1 MTCSARVCL
10 AAVAAAL
17 FAGIPILLNGQSLS
31 RLRETNFVQRAGLR
45 IEPGLS
51 YTWGTNA
58 QEYFEDY
65 ARVLGGRSRELSTP
79 VSGTLRIS
87 RHLDEYQSIGL
98 VTGFTRTNL
107 RENYDYDPR
116 VVEVPLA
123 PAQNITQN
131 MNIESIPLMVCYDL
145 YPVDRQFTS
154 YLGGS
159 IGIGFSHVQWYED
172 ITVSRSPG
180 ARSKGERF
188 DNWLYHLAAEMRAG
202 ISLGFDGSTQS
213 ALRSGIRLECAYR
226 YVPIRGEFMRNVAR
240 SFALPSPERLQNSY
254 TLDIGGFAVH
264 IGIMVVLRHN
274 DRPR

>member
-1 MTCSARVCL
+1 MICSARGYPAVV
-10 AAVAAAL
+10 AAVFL
-17 FAGIPILLNGQSLS
+17 CVTPILLSGQSLA
-31 RLRETNFVQRAGLR
+31 RLRETNFVQKAGLR

-58 QEYFEDY
+58 QEFFQDY
-65 ARVLGGRSRELSTP
+65 ARVLGGRNRELSTP

-87 RHLDEYQSIGL
+87 RHLDEYQSVGL
-98 VTGFTRTNL
+98 VAGFTRTNL

-116 VVEVPLA
+116 TVDVPLA

-131 MNIESIPLMVCYDL
+131 MTIESIPLMVCYDL

-159 IGIGFSHVQWYED
+159 IGMGFSNVQWYED

-188 DNWLYHLAAEMRAG
+188 DDWLYHLAAEVRAG
-202 ISLGFDGSTQS
+202 VSLGFDGSTQS

-226 YVPIRGEFMRNVAR
+226 YVPIRGDFMRNVAR
-240 SFALPSPERLQNSY
+240 SFALPAPERMQSNY

-264 IGIMVVLRHN
+264 IGIMIVLRHS

>member
-1 MTCSARVCL
+1 MICGARWYLAIV
-10 AAVAAAL
+10 AAVF
-17 FAGIPILLNGQSLS
+17 FAGLPILLHGQSLA

-51 YTWGTNA
+51 YTWGTSA
-58 QEYFEDY
+58 EEFFEDY
-65 ARVLGGRSRELSTP
+65 ARVLGGRSREFSTP
-79 VSGTLRIS
+79 ISGTLRIS

-98 VTGFTRTNL
+98 VAGFTRTNL

-116 VVEVPLA
+116 VVDVPLA

-131 MNIESIPLMVCYDL
+131 MTIESIPLMVCYDL

-159 IGIGFSHVQWYED
+159 IGLGISHVQWYED

-188 DNWLYHLAAEMRAG
+188 DDWLYHLATELRAG
-202 ISLGFDGSTQS
+202 VSLGFDGSTQS

-226 YVPIRGEFMRNVAR
+226 YAPIRGDFMRNVAR
-240 SFALPSPERLQNSY
+240 SFALTSPERLQDSY

-264 IGIMVVLRHN
+264 IGIMIVLRHS

>member
-1 MTCSARVCL
+1 MLRWARYLAVVAAVCL
-10 AAVAAAL
+10 VIA
-17 FAGIPILLNGQSLS
+17 PIIVSGQTLA

-51 YTWGTNA
+51 YTLGTNA
-58 QEYFEDY
+58 KEFFQDY
-65 ARVLGGRSRELSTP
+65 AQVLGGKSREFSTP
-79 VSGTLRIS
+79 VSGSLRIS

-98 VTGFTRTNL
+98 VAGFTRTNL

-123 PAQNITQN
+123 PAQNVTQN

-154 YLGGS
+154 YIGGS
-159 IGIGFSHVQWYED
+159 VGLGISHVQWYED

-188 DNWLYHLAAEMRAG
+188 DDWLYHLATELRAG
-202 ISLGFDGSTQS
+202 VSLGFDGSTQS
-213 ALRSGIRLECAYR
+213 AVRSGIRIECAYR
-226 YVPIRGEFMRNVAR
+226 HIPVRSDFMRNVAR
-240 SFALPSPERLQNSY
+240 SFPLPPPARLLNSY

-264 IGIMVVLRHN
+264 IGIMVVLRHK
-274 DRPR
+274 